1 MKQKNRR
8 SQRNGWRSLTASIS
22 LTALIPGGASAQWC
36 GPWGCGKTAAPAY
49 PVGQPFPVAGPA
61 YGPQPSAPFYPGSSV
76 PPTAPANATAMAA
89 PPPVS
94 ATTSIPWTGL
104 PQTQMSLMPT
114 AGYASQ
120 WNRAEV
126 TYYRP
131 VTTVNPATGQPIT
144 QLIPCTSYELQN
156 QRVPVVTMKPGAVP
170 STYPS
175 TDRWP
180 SLTAPTY
187 GAATPVPTQNYQ
199 TIPAN
204 GATAVTG
211 QQANY
216 GTYTPYQ
223 GAPYQGNGAFSAQAP
238 SAGSMFSFPSPLPP
252 ASAVPA
258 GWGGSSTTAAMPVSP
273 TSVPAS
279 SAATSGAVYY
289 GAPTPVAMPSWPQ
302 ATIAPVTQP
311 MMTQL
316 PNGAVAS
323 APGFQSPLYA
333 APMMPA
339 PVVSATAGTMPY
351 VVPGTIGS
359 GISPATLSNGTIVAP
374 AGAWTPA
381 NGSVIDSTWN
391 PIPTVGQPVAPELPR
406 SRDDQPTP
414 SNSSPLL
421 PSQPGPLVIPSIASP
436 QSAADPLLPSEPTG
450 PRSVEDKESVVIPTL
465 PSDPKES
472 SEGLF
477 RLRPLEPAEG
487 ASAEQAKPSGP
498 SPEGASGAAEVPA
511 KEKSSEVPSGER
523 EREAT
528 GGNAPTATSA
538 NGLQQRSR
546 SNPWRSIDPIP
557 ASSNRTAP
565 QWNPQLM
572 QPRRDPPPAT
582 GAQPMAVAPS
592 SPPASLV
599 SNRSR

>member
-1 MKQKNRR
+1 MKYKNRR
-8 SQRNGWRSLTASIS
+8 SMRKSWRSLTASIS

-49 PVGQPFPVAGPA
+49 PVGQPYPVAGPA
-61 YGPQPSAPFYPGSSV
+61 YAPQPSAPFYPGSAV
-76 PPTAPANATAMAA
+76 PPTAPANTTAMAA

-156 QRVPVVTMKPGAVP
+156 QRVPVVTMKPGAAP
-170 STYPS
+170 ATYPS
-175 TDRWP
+175 PDRWP
-180 SLTAPTY
+180 SLTAPSY

-211 QQANY
+211 QQASY
-216 GTYTPYQ
+216 GTY
-223 GAPYQGNGAFSAQAP
+223 APYQTNGAISPQAP
-238 SAGSMFSFPSPLPP
+238 SAGSMFSFPAPLPP
-252 ASAVPA
+252 ASAIPS
-258 GWGGSSTTAAMPVSP
+258 GWSGSSTTVAMPVSP
-273 TSVPAS
+273 TNSPATN
-279 SAATSGAVYY
+279 APATNGAVYY
-289 GAPTPVAMPSWPQ
+289 AAPTAAAMSSWPP
-302 ATIAPVTQP
+302 ATITPVPQP

-323 APGFQSPLYA
+323 APGFQSPVYA
-333 APMMPA
+333 APVFSA
-339 PVVSATAGTMPY
+339 PVVSANGGSLPY
-351 VVPGTIGS
+351 VPGTIGS
-359 GISPATLSNGTIVAP
+359 SISPATLSSGTIVAP

-381 NGSVIDSTWN
+381 NGTAIDSGWN
-391 PIPTVGQPVAPELPR
+391 PIPTVGQPAAIEPPR
-406 SRDDQPTP
+406 SRDDLSSPI
-414 SNSSPLL
+414 NSSPLL
-421 PSQPGPLVIPSIASP
+421 PSQPGPLVIPSIAPP
-436 QSAADPLLPSEPTG
+436 QPGAADPLLPSQSTG
-450 PRSVEDKESVVIPTL
+450 PKSVEDKESVVIPTL

-472 SEGLF
+472 SEGMF

-487 ASAEQAKPSGP
+487 AGAAGEKSSDR
-498 SPEGASGAAEVPA
+498 SPEGAGGAAEEKA
-511 KEKSSEVPSGER
+511 KETSPEAPSDGR
-523 EREAT
+523 ERETT
-528 GGNAPTATSA
+528 GSDAPTATSA
-538 NGLQQRSR
+538 NGLQLRAR

-557 ASSNRTAP
+557 ASSSRTAP

-582 GAQPMAVAPS
+582 GTQPMAKAPS
-592 SPPASLV
+592 SQPASLI

>member
-1 MKQKNRR
+1 MKQTTRR
-8 SQRNGWRSLTASIS
+8 SLRNGWRSLAASIS
-22 LTALIPGGASAQWC
+22 LTALVPSGASAQWC

-49 PVGQPFPVAGPA
+49 PIGQPFPVAGPS
-61 YGPQPSAPFYPGSSV
+61 YGPQPSAPFYPGSAV

-94 ATTSIPWTGL
+94 ATTNIPWTGL

-144 QLIPCTSYELQN
+144 QLIPCSSYELQN
-156 QRVPVVTMKPGAVP
+156 QRVPVVTMKPGAAP
-170 STYPS
+170 ATYPS
-175 TDRWP
+175 PDRWP

-199 TIPAN
+199 TVPAN
-204 GATAVTG
+204 GATAVVG

-216 GTYTPYQ
+216 GNY
-223 GAPYQGNGAFSAQAP
+223 APYQGSNAISAQAP
-238 SAGSMFSFPSPLPP
+238 SAGSMFSFPAPLPA
-252 ASAVPA
+252 ASAAPT
-258 GWGGSSTTAAMPVSP
+258 GWGGTSNTVAMPVSP
-273 TSVPAS
+273 SSVPA
-279 SAATSGAVYY
+279 TNGAVYY
-289 GAPTPVAMPSWPQ
+289 GAPTPAAVPSWPQ
-302 ATIAPVTQP
+302 ATVAPVVQP

-323 APGFQSPLYA
+323 APGFQSPVYA
-333 APMMPA
+333 APMMPS

-374 AGAWTPA
+374 AGAWSPA
-381 NGSVIDSTWN
+381 SGTVLDSTWN
-391 PIPTVGQPVAPELPR
+391 PIPTAGQPAATEPPR
-406 SRDDQPTP
+406 SRDDQPAP

-421 PSQPGPLVIPSIASP
+421 PSQPGPLVIPSISSP
-436 QSAADPLLPSEPTG
+436 QSAAADPLLPSQPTG

-465 PSDPKES
+465 PSDSQENN
-472 SEGLF
+472 EEMF

-487 ASAEQAKPSGP
+487 SDAEGKEPSDRSRTGAGGAAEEPAKEK
-498 SPEGASGAAEVPA
+498 SPEGASGEPQQ
-511 KEKSSEVPSGER
+511 EGN
-523 EREAT
+523 

-538 NGLQQRSR
+538 NGPQQRSR

-557 ASSNRTAP
+557 ASSKRTAP

-582 GAQPMAVAPS
+582 GAQPMAMAPS
-592 SPPASLV
+592 KPSASLV

>member
-1 MKQKNRR
+1 MKQINRR
-8 SQRNGWRSLTASIS
+8 SLRCGWRSLAASIS
-22 LTALIPGGASAQWC
+22 LTALLPSGASAQWC

-49 PVGQPFPVAGPA
+49 PIGQPFPVAGPA
-61 YGPQPSAPFYPGSSV
+61 YAPQPSAPFYPGSAV
-76 PPTAPANATAMAA
+76 APTAPANATAMAG

-144 QLIPCTSYELQN
+144 QLIPCSSYELQN
-156 QRVPVVTMKPGAVP
+156 QRVPVVTMKPGAAP
-170 STYPS
+170 ATYPS

-180 SLTAPTY
+180 SLMAPTY

-199 TIPAN
+199 TVPAN
-204 GATAVTG
+204 GATAAIG

-216 GTYTPYQ
+216 GTYAPYQ
-223 GAPYQGNGAFSAQAP
+223 GANASLAQAP
-238 SAGSMFSFPSPLPP
+238 SAGSMFSFPAPLPP
-252 ASAVPA
+252 ASAAPT

-273 TSVPAS
+273 SSIPA
-279 SAATSGAVYY
+279 TNGAIYY
-289 GAPTPVAMPSWPQ
+289 GAPTPAAVGSWPQ
-302 ATIAPVTQP
+302 ATVAPVAQP

-323 APGFQSPLYA
+323 APGFQSPVYA
-333 APMMPA
+333 VPMMPS
-339 PVVSATAGTMPY
+339 PVVSAAGNALPY
-351 VVPGTIGS
+351 VPGTIGS
-359 GISPATLSNGTIVAP
+359 SGLSAPLSSNTIVAP

-381 NGSVIDSTWN
+381 NGTVIDSTWN
-391 PIPTVGQPVAPELPR
+391 PIPTVGQPAAAEPPR
-406 SRDDQPTP
+406 FRDDQPAP
-414 SNSSPLL
+414 NSSSPLL
-421 PSQPGPLVIPSIASP
+421 PSQTGPLVIPSIASP
-436 QSAADPLLPSEPTG
+436 QSSVADPLLPSQPDG
-450 PRSVEDKESVVIPTL
+450 PKSVEDKESVVIPTL
-465 PSDPKES
+465 PSDAQDKT
-472 SEGLF
+472 EGMF

-487 ASAEQAKPSGP
+487 AGAAGAEPSDR
-498 SPEGASGAAEVPA
+498 SREGAGGATEEPA
-511 KEKSSEVPSGER
+511 KEKSSEGASGGQSQD
-523 EREAT
+523 AT

-538 NGLQQRSR
+538 NGQPTRSR

-557 ASSNRTAP
+557 ASSSRTAP

-582 GAQPMAVAPS
+582 GAQPMATAPS
-592 SPPASLV
+592 APSASLV

>member
-1 MKQKNRR
+1 MMQKNRR
-8 SQRNGWRSLTASIS
+8 SLRNGWRSLAASIS
-22 LTALIPGGASAQWC
+22 LTALVPSGASAQWC

-49 PVGQPFPVAGPA
+49 PVGQPYPVAGPA
-61 YGPQPSAPFYPGSSV
+61 YAPQPSPPFYPGSTV
-76 PPTAPANATAMAA
+76 PPTAPANATAMAG

-156 QRVPVVTMKPGAVP
+156 QRVPVVTMKPGAAP
-170 STYPS
+170 ATYPS

-199 TIPAN
+199 TVPAN

-211 QQANY
+211 QQVNY

-223 GAPYQGNGAFSAQAP
+223 VNNAISPQAP
-238 SAGSMFSFPSPLPP
+238 SAGSMFSFPSPLPS
-252 ASAVPA
+252 ASGVPA
-258 GWGGSSTTAAMPVSP
+258 GWSGSSTTAAMPVTPS
-273 TSVPAS
+273 SVP
-279 SAATSGAVYY
+279 ATSGAIYY
-289 GAPTPVAMPSWPQ
+289 GAPTPAALPSWPQ
-302 ATIAPVTQP
+302 AAIAPAVQP

-316 PNGAVAS
+316 PNGEVAS
-323 APGFQSPLYA
+323 APGFQSSVYA
-333 APMMPA
+333 APMIPA
-339 PVVSATAGTMPY
+339 PVVSAVGGTLPY
-351 VVPGTIGS
+351 APGTIAAGV
-359 GISPATLSNGTIVAP
+359 SPAAPSSGTIVAP

-381 NGSVIDSTWN
+381 NGTVIDSNWN
-391 PIPTVGQPVAPELPR
+391 PIPTVGPAVAPEPPR
-406 SRDDQPTP
+406 SRDEQPVP
-414 SNSSPLL
+414 GSSSPLL
-421 PSQPGPLVIPSIASP
+421 PSQPGPLVIPSIVSP
-436 QSAADPLLPSEPTG
+436 QSATADPLLPSQPTG
-450 PRSVEDKESVVIPTL
+450 PKSVEDRESVVIPTL
-465 PSDPKES
+465 PSDTQDS
-472 SEGLF
+472 SEGMF
-477 RLRPLEPAEG
+477 RLRPLEPTEG
-487 ASAEQAKPSGP
+487 AGAAGAEPSDR
-498 SPEGASGAAEVPA
+498 SREGASGAAEEPANANSA
-511 KEKSSEVPSGER
+511 KEAGDGKAQES
-523 EREAT
+523 T
-528 GGNAPTATSA
+528 GANAPTATSA
-538 NGLQQRSR
+538 NGLQQSR

-572 QPRRDPPPAT
+572 QPRRAPPATT
-582 GAQPMAVAPS
+582 GAQPMAQAPS
-592 SPPASLV
+592 VPDASLV
-599 SNRSR
+599 SSRSR